1 MALVQEEAEPQGSHM
16 SALTASWQ
24 RPYRTH
30 QPSFKPYIH
39 PVAGLPVTGLP
50 FFGRTPEHLLCGSTP
65 PPPTAVELAGYA
77 GLEELPI
84 LGRMMKHPELNE
96 MYTFYFRFNDT
107 NCPAAVLLVD
117 PLPSNS
123 RYAKYERNCHNSGH
137 EAWLYVRKR
146 GDVKWTRDWMAERG
160 GMRQAVHL
168 SRRDEGWMWE
178 QQLGDLLDCRKSLNL
193 WIQVKA

>member
-1 MALVQEEAEPQGSHM
+1 MTLVHEGADSRELYM
-16 SALTASWQ
+16 SALTASSQ
-24 RPYRTH
+24 ERYHTYRSPF
-30 QPSFKPYIH
+30 QSYIH
-39 PVAGLPVTGLP
+39 PVTGLP
-50 FFGRTPEHLLCGSTP
+50 FFGRTPGYLLHSNTP
-65 PPPTAVELAGYA
+65 PPPTPVELAGYS
-77 GLEELPI
+77 GLEDLPI
-84 LGRMMKHPELNE
+84 LKRMMRHEELDK
-96 MYTFYFRFNDT
+96 MYTFYFRYNDT

-117 PLPSNS
+117 PLPGNS
-123 RYAKYERNCHNSGH
+123 RYAKYERNCRNSGH

-168 SRRDEGWMWE
+168 SRCEEGWMWE